1 MIINS
6 VDCHWHSAAR
16 YALALRRA
24 LPDVIQS
31 APTLNVYLTPAAETS
46 SDVQPFPLHNDEQ
59 EVYVLQIGGA
69 KQWRVQHGPSERYKG
84 QVGGGVDQP
93 DVPAMWTELGVGD
106 MMYIPR
112 HHNHEGWTEGTK
124 PSVSVS
130 VTVGHNESESDLAA
144 AERHQKC
151 QTKAEKKAP
160 SGITTGHRLTLHGPY
175 GAKGELGSEEKKGTR
190 SWLRKVS
197 DDIRARLDAKSPD
210 GARRPDTGVRKL
222 SEAAVA
228 AMGGDGA
235 PTIAALH
242 RALG

>member
-69 KQWRVQHGPSERYKG
+69 KHWRVQHGPSERYKG

-144 AERHQKC
+144 AERHHKC

-160 SGITTGHRLTLHGPY
+160 NGITTGHRVTLHGPY
-175 GAKGELGSEEKKGTR
+175 GSKGELGSEEKKGTR

-197 DDIRARLDAKSPD
+197 DDIRARLEAKSPD
-210 GARRPDTGVRKL
+210 GARRPDTVVRKL
-222 SEAAVA
+222 SEAAVT